1 MKTHNRKMKIST
13 LILFF
18 LLVITTSFA
27 QKSANDREPGE
38 LLVMMM
44 DDQDPLQNAMLRANL
59 EANGII
65 IDHKIT
71 KSFNIWLFR
80 FNEKNHASEKVLKII
95 RQHPAVKIAQ
105 FNHKVTE
112 RQLIPNDQSFNLLWA
127 LLNTGQSGGTPGADI
142 HATEAW
148 DITNNGITALG
159 DTIVIAVIDGGVELS
174 HPDLNLKKNWNEIP
188 LNLVDDDN
196 NGYIDDFNGWNAYA
210 STGNMVTHDHG
221 THVIGIAA
229 AKTNNGIGI
238 SGVSFNAK
246 VLPIAGSGT
255 NDVLVASA
263 YDYVYTMRKAYNESN
278 GASGA
283 YIVASNSSFGVD
295 GGDPINF
302 PLWGAMYDSMG
313 MVGILNV
320 ASTAN
325 KSYDVDIEGDIPTSM
340 TNESIIAVTNTT
352 NMDLRNTQAA
362 WGLNSIDIGA
372 PGTNIYSTRQGN
384 TYGYKTGT
392 SMSSP
397 MVSGSIALLYAATD
411 SLRLLEYKESPNL
424 AVNRFKRYLLATV
437 DTIPSLVGI
446 TVSGGRLNLRDAVLM
461 AANPPMLSTN
471 TPILNV
477 GLKPDSTDISSLHL
491 FSSSTK
497 PDPFTLNIIPEADWI
512 TLDTM
517 SGLFTPGEPQYI
529 RVYVDATG
537 LPEGN
542 YSTSIIVKDYFI
554 NELVIPVNL
563 KVDRNI
569 AVRKLSTNTNVSLSP
584 NPFSE
589 LLKINMNLLRSS
601 DLNVKVISLQGIT
614 LATIHNGIL
623 QSGNHTLVWDGKNS
637 VNQNIRPGVYF
648 IVVTDRSGSVTLK
661 AVKK

>member
-1 MKTHNRKMKIST
+1 MKTRNRKMKIST

-18 LLVITTSFA
+18 LMTITAAFA
-27 QKSANDREPGE
+27 QNSANDRIPGE
-38 LLVMMM
+38 LLVMLEN
-44 DDQDPLQNAMLRANL
+44 DQDPLQNAMLRADL

-65 IDHKIT
+65 VDSKIT
-71 KSFNIWLFR
+71 KSFNIWMFR
-80 FNEKNHASEKVLKII
+80 FSETSQPADKILQKI

-105 FNHKVTE
+105 FNHNVME
-112 RQLIPNDQSFNLLWA
+112 RQLLPNDPSFNLLWA

-148 DITNNGITALG
+148 DITTSGITALG

-188 LNLVDDDN
+188 LNSVDDDN

-278 GASGA
+278 GEVGA

-295 GGDPINF
+295 GGDPVNF
-302 PLWGAMYDSMG
+302 PLWSAMYDSMG

-325 KSYDVDIEGDIPTSM
+325 RGWDVDIEGDIPTSM

-411 SLRLLEYKESPNL
+411 SLRLMEYMESPDL
-424 AVNRFKRYLLATV
+424 AVKRFKRYLLSTV
-437 DTIPSLVGI
+437 DTIPSLVGL

-461 AANPPMLSTN
+461 AANPPILTTN
-471 TPILNV
+471 TPVLNV
-477 GLKPDSTDISSLHL
+477 GVKPDSTDIISLHL
-491 FSSSTK
+491 FSTSTE
-497 PDPFTLNIIPEADWI
+497 PDPFTLEITPEAGWI
-512 TLDTM
+512 VMDTL
-517 SGLFTPGEPQYI
+517 SGIFMPGESQFIRAYI
-529 RVYVDATG
+529 DATG
-537 LPEGN
+537 LAEGN

-569 AVRKLSTNTNVSLSP
+569 AVRNLSTNTEVTLSP
-584 NPFSE
+584 NPFNE

-601 DLNVKVISLQGIT
+601 EVNVKVISLQGNT
-614 LATIHNGIL
+614 LSTIYNGML
-623 QSGNHTLVWDGKNS
+623 QTGNHTLVWDGKNS
-637 VNQNIRPGVYF
+637 LDESIRPGIYF
-648 IVVTDRSGSVTLK
+648 IVVTDKSGSTTLK
-661 AVKK
+661 AIKK

>member
-1 MKTHNRKMKIST
+1 MKTLNRKMKIST

-18 LLVITTSFA
+18 LMTLATALA
-27 QKSANDREPGE
+27 QNSANDREPGE
-38 LLVMMM
+38 LLVMMNNDLNPM
-44 DDQDPLQNAMLRANL
+44 ENALLRADL
-59 EANGII
+59 ESRGII
-65 IDHKIT
+65 IDHKVT
-71 KSFNIWLFR
+71 KTFNIWRFR
-80 FNEKNHASEKVLKII
+80 FSEENQSAEKVLAML

-112 RQLIPNDQSFNLLWA
+112 RQLLPNDPSFNLLWA
-127 LLNTGQSGGTPGADI
+127 LLNTGQSGGIAGADI

-148 DITNNGITALG
+148 DITTSGITALG

-188 LNLVDDDN
+188 LNSLDDDN
-196 NGYIDDFNGWNAYA
+196 NGYVDDFNGWNAYS
-210 STGNMVTHDHG
+210 STGNMVNHDHG

-229 AKTNNGIGI
+229 AKTNNGIGV

-255 NDVLVASA
+255 NDLLVASA

-278 GASGA
+278 GATGA

-295 GGDPINF
+295 GGDPVNY

-325 KSYDVDIEGDIPTSM
+325 RGWDVDIEGDIPTAM

-372 PGTNIYSTRQGN
+372 PGTSIYSTRQGN

-411 SLRLLEYKESPNL
+411 SLRMLEYRESPNL
-424 AVNRFKRYLLATV
+424 AVSRFKRYLLATV
-437 DTIPSLVGI
+437 DTIPSMVGM

-461 AANPPMLSTN
+461 AANPPLLTAN
-471 TPILNV
+471 PPILNI
-477 GLKPDSTDISSLHL
+477 GLKPDSTDIINLQL
-491 FSSSTK
+491 FSSSTE
-497 PDPFTLNIIPEADWI
+497 PDPYALEILPETGWI
-512 TLDTM
+512 TLDTLN
-517 SGLFTPGEPQYI
+517 GVFTPGEPQYL

-569 AVRKLSTNTNVSLSP
+569 AVRTLSTNTSVTLSP
-584 NPFSE
+584 NPFNE
-589 LLKINMNLLRSS
+589 LLKINMNLLHSS
-601 DLNVKVISLQGIT
+601 DVNVKVISLQGTT
-614 LATIHNGIL
+614 LATIQNGML
-623 QSGNHTLVWDGKNS
+623 QSGNHTLVWNGNNS
-637 VNQNIRPGVYF
+637 LGQDVSPGIYF
-648 IVVTDRSGSVTLK
+648 ITVTDRSGSVTLK
-661 AVKK
+661 AIKK